1 MAIDHRTLE
10 VWQKANQVTRWV
22 VHISQRN
29 FRAPV
34 RVPFYHLQAAVLGIQ
49 LSIARG
55 HALRSTR
62 NFKRHLKLAYGHA
75 VEALELLQLMEATHL
90 VPSAEVVDT
99 LAGMDEVKGLLL
111 SLIRQY
117 RHYR

>member
-1 MAIDHRTLE
+1 MAADHRTLQ

-34 RVPFYHLQAAVLGIQ
+34 RVPFYHLQAAVLGVQ
-49 LSIARG
+49 LSVARG
-55 HALRSTR
+55 HALKSTR
-62 NFKRHLKLAYGHA
+62 IFKRHLKLAYAHA
-75 VEALELLQLMEATHL
+75 IEAHELLQLMESTHL

-99 LAGMDEVKGLLL
+99 LTAMDEVKGLLL
-111 SLIRQY
+111 ALIREY